1 MLPAGLNANWSLSK
15 LCGKDGRRYF
25 LTMIRS
31 VTLDNIDVTEIGR
44 SSDNGLGFVTF
55 GTGVTSACLQWLG
68 LPEVTVSFIKWVM
81 T

>member
-1 MLPAGLNANWSLSK
+1 
-15 LCGKDGRRYF
+15 
-25 LTMIRS
+25 MIRS

-68 LPEVTVSFIKWVM
+68 VAGSYG
-81 T
+81 